1 MEGDVALRSSAANDP
16 SQTGHL
22 YGTAPAVM
30 IMSWAML
37 EYCPELGQR
46 LMHHERQQKLQEYGL
61 TVVPSHAESSEPQAL
76 PPKAYKNMSVINLTP
91 AAVPA

>member
-1 MEGDVALRSSAANDP
+1 
-16 SQTGHL
+16 
-22 YGTAPAVM
+22 
-30 IMSWAML
+30 ML